1 MGAVEL
7 IELRTET
14 SRRVVEVNGT
24 LEGFLNGAREYGH
37 QVLKLHG
44 LERWLIIDPGTM
56 AWCEAGRP
64 PVGNAQSEEPQDPG
78 EVAGRAAPG

>member
-1 MGAVEL
+1 MEL

-24 LEGFLNGAREYGH
+24 LEGFLKSAKDYGH

-44 LERWLIIDPGTM
+44 LDRWLIINPTTM
-56 AWCEAGRP
+56 SWCEAGRP
-64 PVGNAQSEEPQDPG
+64 PVPGNGAESHE
-78 EVAGRAAPG
+78 